1 MSILR
6 AAAFP
11 ILTLAFLSIAITSSC
26 VAPTRSSSNSK
37 AWTPGK
43 SLAPAVSNSV
53 VREATHVNRKGEE
66 IVVAGEFIPIGVP
79 VVLWTDRDGFD
90 AYQDT
95 ATRANFAPGRP
106 IMQKGLTKVDATARA
121 LDFNSVRQAVDQFV
135 LHYDVSGVSRS
146 CFKTLEARGLSVHFM
161 LDIDGTLYQTLDLV
175 ETAWHAR
182 QANGRS
188 VGVEIAS
195 VGAYPAGNSVLAQW
209 YGRDRNG
216 VRITLPSSKGD
227 GGVRTPN
234 FIGRPARARLI
245 RGSIND
251 NNVEQYDFTPQQY
264 ETLAH
269 LAAALV
275 KTFPQ
280 LDLNFPLD
288 VAGRVRAD
296 VLSDEEFESFQGILG
311 HQHVSYGK
319 IDPGP
324 AFNWSAFARR
334 TAELIQAPNL

>member
-11 ILTLAFLSIAITSSC
+11 TLTIGFFALALSAACITPASSN
-26 VAPTRSSSNSK
+26 SNSK

-43 SLAPAVSNSV
+43 SLAPAKSGPA
-53 VREATHVNRKGEE
+53 VREATHVTRKGQE

-79 VVLWTDRDGFD
+79 VVLWTDPDGYN
-90 AYQDT
+90 AYQDSKQ
-95 ATRANFAPGRP
+95 RANFAPGRP
-106 IMQKGLTKVDATARA
+106 IVSKGSNTVDSTARA
-121 LDFNSVRQAVDQFV
+121 LDFHSVRQAVDQFV

-161 LDIDGTLYQTLDLV
+161 LDIDGTLYQTLDLA

-195 VGAYPAGNSVLAQW
+195 VGAYPASDSTLTKW
-209 YGRDRNG
+209 YGRDRDG
-216 VRITLPSSKGD
+216 IRITLPSSKGD

-234 FIGRPARARLI
+234 FIGRPARARLL
-245 RGSIND
+245 RGTIND
-251 NNVEQYDFTPQQY
+251 NDVEQYDFTPQQY

-275 KTFPQ
+275 KTFPK
-280 LDLNFPLD
+280 LDLHFPTG
-288 VAGRVRAD
+288 VTGRVRSD
-296 VLSDEEFESFQGILG
+296 VLTDQEFNRFRGILG
-311 HQHVSYGK
+311 HQHISYGK

-324 AFNWSAFARR
+324 AFNWSAFAKR
-334 TAELIQAPNL
+334 TAELIGSPKP